1 MTTRG
6 RNYVRYWVNSELW
19 GSLLIWVVI
28 VCGLGGL
35 SIAASVR
42 CLMDGVWYVVPIILA
57 VIVFEITLLWW
68 MDREGGRIFHQR
80 KLMRRAI
87 KSFGQL

>member
-1 MTTRG
+1 
-6 RNYVRYWVNSELW
+6 
-19 GSLLIWVVI
+19 
-28 VCGLGGL
+28 
-35 SIAASVR
+35 
-42 CLMDGVWYVVPIILA
+42 MDGVWYVVPIILA

-68 MDREGGRIFHQR
+68 MDREGGGIFHQR